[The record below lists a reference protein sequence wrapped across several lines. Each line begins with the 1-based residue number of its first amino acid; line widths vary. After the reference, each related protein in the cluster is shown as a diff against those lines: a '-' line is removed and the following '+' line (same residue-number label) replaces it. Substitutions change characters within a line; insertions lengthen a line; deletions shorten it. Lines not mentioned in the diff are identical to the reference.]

1 MRLRVSDEDRGRQV
15 RGRGETRWKQE
26 GGASNSK
33 IVHSVADVLV
43 PHTLVLNLPCVM
55 VGDM

>member
-26 GGASNSK
+26 GGATNSK
-33 IVHSVADVLV
+33 IVWPTWS
-43 PHTLVLNLPCVM
+43 HTHWS
-55 VGDM
+55 

>member
-26 GGASNSK
+26 GGHEGGASNSK
-33 IVHSVADVLV
+33 IVWPTCWS
-43 PHTLVLNLPCVM
+43 HTHWS
-55 VGDM
+55 